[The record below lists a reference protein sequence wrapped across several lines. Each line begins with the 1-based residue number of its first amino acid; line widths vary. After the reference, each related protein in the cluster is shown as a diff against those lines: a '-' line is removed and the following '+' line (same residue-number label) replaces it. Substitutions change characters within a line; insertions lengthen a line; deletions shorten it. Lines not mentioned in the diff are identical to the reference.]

1 MNTGDKIEPGLLR
14 IAHRTVYRYSQPVEF
29 SPHRLVIRPRE
40 GHDLRVERMALTISA
55 SHDVIW
61 SRDIFG
67 NSIATVY
74 FSEPAAEL
82 VFDSEVLVQRFTLSS
97 SQLLA
102 SETPILYPVAYDELE
117 AAVVGAYLKSVYP
130 EDSNAVRQW
139 LEAHQFPRQGTP
151 AEELLAAL
159 TERLHE
165 TIKYRR
171 REEKGVQS
179 PATTLTLSSG
189 SCRDVA
195 TLLMEAARSLGL
207 AARFA
212 SGYLDCFATRAAR
225 GSTHAWTE
233 VYFPN
238 LGWRGFDPTTG
249 KRCTYQHILM
259 GVSNHPRGVMPIS
272 GRFFGAASWFREMVA
287 TVEFSKVESAPSGNY
302 ASLSKGG

>member
-1 MNTGDKIEPGLLR
+1 MSTDETIEPGLLR
-14 IAHRTVYRYSQPVEF
+14 IAHRTLYQYSQPVEF

-40 GHDLRVERMALTISA
+40 GHDLRVEKMTLTISA
-55 SHDVIW
+55 RHEMIW

-74 FSEPAAEL
+74 FAEPASEL
-82 VFDSEVLVQRFTLSS
+82 SFDSEVLVQRFTLSS

-102 SETPILYPVAYDELE
+102 SVTPILYPLEYDELE
-117 AAVVGAYLKSVYP
+117 EAVVGAYLKPVYP
-130 EDSNAVRQW
+130 DDTDTLRQW
-139 LEAHQFPRQGTP
+139 LKSHHFPSEGIP
-151 AEELLAAL
+151 AEELLANL
-159 TERLHE
+159 TSRIHQ

-179 PATTLTLSSG
+179 PAATLALGSG

-195 TLLMEAARSLGL
+195 TLLMEAARHLGI
-207 AARFA
+207 ATRFA
-212 SGYLDCFATRAAR
+212 SGYLDCTATRAAR

-272 GRFFGAASWFREMVA
+272 GRFIGPASAFLEMKA
-287 TVEFSKVESAPSGNY
+287 TVEFSQTAL
-302 ASLSKGG
+302 AF